1 MFVVYKHTCP
11 NGKVYIGISSNY
23 KRRWTPSAYKNNI
36 RWFRAIN
43 KYGWENITHEILFE
57 NLTKDEA
64 CKKEIELIA
73 EYKSTNPK
81 FGYNVNLGGNI
92 PYVYGKHLSEEAK
105 QKLSKANRGRKMPP
119 EAVEK
124 NRQAHLGKKL
134 SDEHKQKISE
144 AHKGKHTGPNNCTYG
159 KDPWNK
165 GKKIILTEEQ
175 FEKVSKAHT
184 KVMTLY
190 QYDLDFNLVNT
201 FTTYKEAAE
210 ATGIPVRSITNNA
223 CGHQKSAYG
232 FIFTK
237 EKIEND

>member
-1 MFVVYKHTCP
+1 MPT
-11 NGKVYIGISSNY
+11 
-23 KRRWTPSAYKNNI
+23 
-36 RWFRAIN
+36 
-43 KYGWENITHEILFE
+43 
-57 NLTKDEA
+57 
-64 CKKEIELIA
+64 
-73 EYKSTNPK
+73 
-81 FGYNVNLGGNI
+81 
-92 PYVYGKHLSEEAK
+92 EE
-105 QKLSKANRGRKMPP
+105 SR
-119 EAVEK
+119 EK
-124 NRQAHLGKKL
+124 NRLKHLGKKL
-134 SDEHKQKISE
+134 TEKTKQKISK
-144 AHKGKHTGPNNCTYG
+144 ANKGKNKGAANGMYG

-237 EKIEND
+237 EKIDND